1 MKFYIK
7 LFGFL
12 AAVVAALI
20 LLRECTD
27 KGSSQ
32 TPSTSEAAAGSTPAV
47 TPQGTPAATPVPPRA
62 VGSTVPQ
69 WLIGAARQAQANM
82 VGAQY
87 QDGWWYI
94 TVQGRDRNHLNEFLD
109 AALRAGLK
117 DVDHNYQAYRQSI
130 GPGNRQVF
138 QNTYKMRF

>member
-7 LFGFL
+7 LFAFL
-12 AAVVAALI
+12 AGVVVALI
-20 LLRECTD
+20 LLRECAD
-27 KGSSQ
+27 SGALDP
-32 TPSTSEAAAGSTPAV
+32 PSASRPIMSTPAV
-47 TPQGTPAATPVPPRA
+47 TPQSSPVPTPVPPRA
-62 VGSTVPQ
+62 VASTVPQ
-69 WLIGAARQAQANM
+69 WLIAAARQAQANM

-94 TVQGRDRNHLNEFLD
+94 TVQGRDRNHLNDFLD
-109 AALRAGLK
+109 AALTAGLK
-117 DVDHNYQAYRQSI
+117 DVDHNYQAYRQSV